1 MSGRGAAKSKSKAKA
16 KTAKSKTS
24 AKKEKDPEVEEEEE
38 EVVAKPQ
45 SKKQKIEEAVKVDSA
60 NPAAAPVET
69 DFTKPEKKPGQLKI
83 ISWNVAGFQAV
94 LKKGFKAYVDKE
106 DPDILCLQETKVGE
120 NEGVTEC
127 LSDKYHKA
135 FYAAVKPNSGY
146 AGTGIYSK
154 TKPISVK
161 KGLGIAKHDEEGRC
175 ITAEF
180 ERFFIV
186 TTYIPNSGQKLQ
198 NLDYRTKEWDVDF
211 LAYLKKLEQT
221 KPVIWCGDLNV
232 AHLEIDLANPKANKR
247 KAGFTKEERDNF
259 TKLLEAGFTDTYRH
273 FKPNE
278 EKAYT
283 FWTYLKDAR
292 SKDIGWR
299 LDYFVVSN
307 CLVPYVKENY
317 IRKYIMGSDH
327 APIGLILETPAV
339 ALVPS

>member
-1 MSGRGAAKSKSKAKA
+1 MSGRAKSKAKA
-16 KTAKSKTS
+16 KSKGS
-24 AKKEKDPEVEEEEE
+24 AKKKAEKEVEVEEEEDT
-38 EVVAKPQ
+38 KPQ
-45 SKKQKIEEAVKVDSA
+45 TKKQKIEKAVEADSA
-60 NPAAAPVET
+60 DPAAAPVET
-69 DFTKPEKKPGQLKI
+69 DFTKPEKKPGQIKI
-83 ISWNVAGFQAV
+83 ISWNVAGFKAI
-94 LKKGFKAYVDKE
+94 LNKGFRTYVDKE
-106 DPDILCLQETKVGE
+106 DPDILCVQETKVAE
-120 NEGVTEC
+120 NDGTTEC
-127 LSDKYHKA
+127 LGDKYHKV
-135 FYAAVKPNSGY
+135 FYAATKPNQGY

-161 KGLGIAKHDEEGRC
+161 KGLGIPKHDEEGRC

-180 ERFFIV
+180 ERFYLV

-211 LAYLKKLEQT
+211 LAYLKNLEKT

-247 KAGFTKEERDNF
+247 KAGFTQEERDNF
-259 TKLLEAGFTDTYRH
+259 TKLLGSGFTDTFRH

-283 FWTYLKDAR
+283 FWTYLKNAR
-292 SKDIGWR
+292 ANDIGWR

-307 CLVPYVKENY
+307 CLVPHVKESY

-327 APIGLILETPAV
+327 APIGLILETPAQP
-339 ALVPS
+339 LVPS